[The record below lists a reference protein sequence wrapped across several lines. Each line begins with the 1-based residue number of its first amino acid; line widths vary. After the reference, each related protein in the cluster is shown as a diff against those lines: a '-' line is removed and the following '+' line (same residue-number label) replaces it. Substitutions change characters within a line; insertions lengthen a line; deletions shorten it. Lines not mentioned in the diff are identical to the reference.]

1 MEGRGGERGRKGKM
15 EEESKREAEVRG
27 GKERGKEGRKG
38 WGGEEKEGKGGED
51 DNFLVCVGIKSD
63 RRVF

>member
-1 MEGRGGERGRKGKM
+1 M

-38 WGGEEKEGKGGED
+38 WGGEEKESEGREKEERM
-51 DNFLVCVGIKSD
+51 ITS
-63 RRVF
+63 

>member
-1 MEGRGGERGRKGKM
+1 MEGRGGERRGKGKM

-38 WGGEEKEGKGGED
+38 WGGEERESEGREKEERM
-51 DNFLVCVGIKSD
+51 ITS
-63 RRVF
+63 